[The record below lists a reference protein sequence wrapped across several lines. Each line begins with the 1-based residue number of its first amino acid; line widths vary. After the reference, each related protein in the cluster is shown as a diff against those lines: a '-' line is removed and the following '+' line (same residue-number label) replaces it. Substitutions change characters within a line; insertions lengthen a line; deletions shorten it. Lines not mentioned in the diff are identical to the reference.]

1 MNSPDR
7 IFTST
12 NAMTKL
18 ATDDTIPKKLQECKV
33 SAVRQAAALADA
45 YAREG
50 IREDLVNTVMEKK
63 IDLILNA
70 QTVQEVRRAA
80 SLPKPRF
87 TGAEW
92 GRRPI
97 HRAGRRTDPLVP
109 CLSARC
115 AHFMGVRDSRLC
127 SNRFSA
133 NSPVKPLLRREYER
147 YIMDK
152 SKNKQFHAV
161 SLSGGKDSTAMLI
174 LMIEKGMPIDAVIMA
189 DTGMEFP
196 EIYQHL

>member
-92 GRRPI
+92 VE
-97 HRAGRRTDPLVP
+97 DPFTVP
-109 CLSARC
+109 
-115 AHFMGVRDSRLC
+115 
-127 SNRFSA
+127 
-133 NSPVKPLLRREYER
+133 EEE
-147 YIMDK
+147 
-152 SKNKQFHAV
+152 
-161 SLSGGKDSTAMLI
+161 LI
-174 LMIEKGMPIDAVIMA
+174 LWSRASLPGVLTSYGRQRFQALFKQIFGQLPSEAA
-189 DTGMEFP
+189 ASA
-196 EIYQHL
+196 